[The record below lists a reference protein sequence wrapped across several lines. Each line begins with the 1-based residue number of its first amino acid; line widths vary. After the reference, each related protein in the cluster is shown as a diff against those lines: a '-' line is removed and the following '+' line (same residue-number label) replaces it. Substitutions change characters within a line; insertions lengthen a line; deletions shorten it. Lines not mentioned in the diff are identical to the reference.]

1 MPPASTAQILGNTE
15 CFEPLTSN
23 MYARR
28 VLSGEF
34 PVINKYLVA
43 DLRRL
48 GLWTEA
54 TRNAIK
60 RDNGSVQNVPGL
72 PDELKS
78 LYRTVWELKMRSV
91 IDLAADRGA
100 FICQSQ
106 SLNLFVADATH
117 AKLTAMHFYAWR
129 KGLKTGQYYLR
140 TRAAAD
146 AQKVTVAPAGGRAAA
161 GEQAAS
167 KPKAEPEDEVC
178 PIGCTSCSA

>member
-1 MPPASTAQILGNTE
+1 M
-15 CFEPLTSN
+15 
-23 MYARR
+23 
-28 VLSGEF
+28 
-34 PVINKYLVA
+34 INKYLVE
-43 DLRRL
+43 DLEAL

-100 FICQSQ
+100 FLCQSQ

-129 KGLKTGQYYLR
+129 KGLKTGS
-140 TRAAAD
+140 T
-146 AQKVTVAPAGGRAAA
+146 T
-161 GEQAAS
+161 
-167 KPKAEPEDEVC
+167 
-178 PIGCTSCSA
+178 